1 MPLFSAEPLEM
12 MASFRSAA
20 AEGQLMAAAS
30 AALSRKGGYVR
41 SGEVENAQLSGK
53 GIGPAA
59 KIL

>member
-1 MPLFSAEPLEM
+1 MPRFSVELPEM

-30 AALSRKGGYVR
+30 AALSREGGYVR

-53 GIGPAA
+53 AIGPAA
-59 KIL
+59 EIL